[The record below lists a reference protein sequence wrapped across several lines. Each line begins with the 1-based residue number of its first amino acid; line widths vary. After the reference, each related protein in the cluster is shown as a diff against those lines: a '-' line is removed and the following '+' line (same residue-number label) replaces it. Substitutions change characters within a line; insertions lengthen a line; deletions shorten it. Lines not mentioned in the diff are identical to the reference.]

1 MTSWQNKSKILLDLI
16 PRLSYDCGSYEP
28 FDFKAVCAFSDFSSV
43 SIFVKL
49 QNESRKNVTETQE
62 VAAPPPAEETVEIR
76 NVPEV
81 AVSIGY

>member
-1 MTSWQNKSKILLDLI
+1 MDLI
-16 PRLSYDCGSYEP
+16 PRLSYGCISYEP
-28 FDFKAVCAFSDFSSV
+28 FDFKAVCAFSDLSSI

-76 NVPEV
+76 NAPEV